1 MEKTDRTSSDYF
13 RIVRDFVR
21 RDPAYIN
28 DLKDNLMEE
37 LTELIE
43 SD

>member
-1 MEKTDRTSSDYF
+1 MEKTDRASSDYF

-21 RDPAYIN
+21 RDTTYIN